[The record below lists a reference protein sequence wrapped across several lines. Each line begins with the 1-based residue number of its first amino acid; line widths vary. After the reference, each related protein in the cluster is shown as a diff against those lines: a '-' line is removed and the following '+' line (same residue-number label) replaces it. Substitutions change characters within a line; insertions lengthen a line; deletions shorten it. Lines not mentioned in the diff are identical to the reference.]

1 MIALDRF
8 ARTGAATALALAL
21 SLSCAGGAFAASE
34 ATKHSKSPPVLP
46 PQELRNVDETTGAPV
61 EAKPTSEVEN
71 YCLNIADKAQD
82 ARYAIQEKQLRE
94 LEGEITSRIDE
105 LETRRAEY
113 QKWMEERKA
122 FLESASTVVVDIYS
136 KMKSDAAAPQLA
148 KLGNENAAMILVRLK
163 PRQARRSRRK
173 LPSSSSKRPRRIAR
187 ATKPRAT
194 RLRRTSSDASHPSS
208 GRGLRRPC
216 ASFGLFDGA

>member
-46 PQELRNVDETTGAPV
+46 PQELRIVDETTGAPV

-163 PRQARRSRRK
+163 PRQASDILSEMEPAVAAEVAK
-173 LPSSSSKRPRRIAR
+173 LIVEK
-187 ATKPRAT
+187 
-194 RLRRTSSDASHPSS
+194 TSSDSKSDEAE
-208 GRGLRRPC
+208 GDKV
-216 ASFGLFDGA
+216 AENQQ